1 MSGGDIYSRAV
12 ARIGVTT
19 LIIGAAAA
27 AYMLFTRGWRAA
39 LALAIGA
46 ALAWINF
53 RWLKGG
59 VAAISASIPAASAP
73 DVAPAPPPRSRAAA
87 FAKFIG
93 RFALLA
99 GIVYVILSRSL
110 LPAIP
115 MLAGLFASAAA
126 AVVQMIFLL
135 FAAPGVSRN

>member
-1 MSGGDIYSRAV
+1 MNGTDVYSRAV

-19 LIIGAAAA
+19 LILGAIAAL
-27 AYMLFTRGWRAA
+27 YMLCSRGWRAA

-59 VAAISASIPAASAP
+59 VAAISASIP
-73 DVAPAPPPRSRAAA
+73 VAPAPDGASAPLPRSRTAA
-87 FAKFIG
+87 FVKFIA

-115 MLAGLFASAAA
+115 LLAGLFATAAA

-135 FAAPGVSRN
+135 FAAPRVSRN